1 MIVDPDYE
9 GELKEIIK
17 TLSTWEQALEQT
29 RNKLLLVTSP
39 LMHCRSCTTQKYL
52 EEIDRKL
59 ISLHENQIQLKSLTD
74 SITNLVQ
81 ILERFEYE

>member
-9 GELKEIIK
+9 GLLKEIIK

-39 LMHCRSCTTQKYL
+39 LMHSKSPFIEKYL
-52 EEIDRKL
+52 DEIDRKL
-59 ISLHENQIQLKSLTD
+59 ILLHENQIQLESLTN

-81 ILERFEYE
+81 ILEESKYE